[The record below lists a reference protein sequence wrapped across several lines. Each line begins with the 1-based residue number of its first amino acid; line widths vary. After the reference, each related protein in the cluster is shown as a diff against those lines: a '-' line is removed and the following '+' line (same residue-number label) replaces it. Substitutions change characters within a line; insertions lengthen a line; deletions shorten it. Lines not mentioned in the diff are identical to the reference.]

1 MSEISRQP
9 GYEDLIREAR
19 AAYQDL
25 RLAEALEG
33 FRAAEAL
40 QPDSFEV
47 HLGLA
52 QTLTRMRREEEALRA
67 AQKAISLDSGRF
79 EAYTALGV
87 LHFLA
92 DRHDEA
98 MAALRHAVELA
109 PNDPE
114 PRLVLAQV
122 DADLR
127 RFTEAEA
134 ELGVAHELVGAIKDQ
149 RAREQ
154 MLALAWHVETYLY
167 LAEGRNTEAV
177 ESAQKVISQEG
188 VNPYAA
194 TLAYSNLGVLELRQ
208 RHYNQAIEYLERA
221 YEKNPYMHR
230 AALTL
235 GRLLIMRNR
244 PQRAAEVLGQ
254 TLETMP
260 APTDGSARFF
270 YAMSL
275 ARSGRREEALAA
287 YRQALGEGL
296 KGIDNLGARWQVI
309 WLSTWGRAV
318 VIAIGLGAVLAWIL
332 LFKPT
337 PQTLTLVLLLV
348 VILVLRRAIG
358 RRVR

>member
-1 MSEISRQP
+1 MSEVNRQP
-9 GYEDLIREAR
+9 SYEELIGQAR
-19 AAYQDL
+19 AAYQGL
-25 RLAEALEG
+25 RLDEALES

-40 QPDSFEV
+40 QPESFEV

-52 QTLTRMRREEEALRA
+52 QTLTRMRREEEAYRA
-67 AQKAISLDSGRF
+67 AQKAISLDPGRF

-87 LHFLA
+87 LHFLT

-98 MAALRHAVELA
+98 MAALKRAVELA
-109 PNDPE
+109 PSDPE
-114 PRLVLAQV
+114 PRLILAQV
-122 DADLR
+122 NADVR

-134 ELGVAHELVGAIKDQ
+134 ELGVAHELIGAIKDE

-167 LAEGRNTEAV
+167 LAEGRNAEAA
-177 ESAQKVISQEG
+177 ESAQKVISFEQ

-194 TLAYSNLGVLELRQ
+194 SLAYSNLGILELRQ
-208 RHYNQAIEYLERA
+208 RHYNQAIEYLEHA
-221 YEKNPYMHR
+221 YQMNPHMHR
-230 AALTL
+230 AALAL

-244 PQRAAEVLGQ
+244 PERAAEVLGH

-260 APTDGSARFF
+260 TPTDGTARFF
-270 YAMSL
+270 HAMALS
-275 ARSGRREEALAA
+275 RSGHRQEALTA
-287 YRQALGEGL
+287 YQQALREGL

-309 WLSTWGRAV
+309 WLSTWGRWA
-318 VIAIGLGAVLAWIL
+318 VIAIGLGLVLAWLL

-358 RRVR
+358 RRLR